1 MSGPSSRLVGIA
13 VRSARREPMRVIEA
27 AEVTVAAGI
36 AGDHKGAKLK
46 TRQVTLLA
54 VEDWRAA
61 LANLDPAN
69 GSVDLAWTVR
79 RANLLTEGVVLPAA
93 AGALVRIGP
102 ILVEI
107 MHPTFPCTRMTEAHP
122 DLMRAL
128 ARPWRGGVSGR
139 VLEGGAISLG
149 DPVTVEAEGR
159 PWTRPRLP

>member
-1 MSGPSSRLVGIA
+1 
-13 VRSARREPMRVIEA
+13 MRVIEA

-54 VEDWRAA
+54 VEDWQAA
-61 LANLDPAN
+61 LDELDPAN
-69 GSVDLAWTVR
+69 GAVDLPWAAR
-79 RANLLTEGVVLPAA
+79 RANLLTQGLVLPAA
-93 AGALVRIGP
+93 AGALIRVGP
-102 ILVEI
+102 VLIEV

-128 ARPWRGGVSGR
+128 AKPWRGGVSGR
-139 VLEGGAISLG
+139 VLEGGAIRLG